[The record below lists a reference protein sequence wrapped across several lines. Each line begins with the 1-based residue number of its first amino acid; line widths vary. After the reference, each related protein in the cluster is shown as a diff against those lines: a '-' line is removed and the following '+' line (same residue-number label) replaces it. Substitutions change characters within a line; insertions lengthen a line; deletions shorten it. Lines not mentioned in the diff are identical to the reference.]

1 MYRSSSKLFLTAFAS
16 LSLFSFSLAQWT
28 PTAKSAAASNTV
40 AQQLLDYSAFQ
51 LNVEQLKQELANAP
65 MENPGMGPFGYE
77 IRLPMPGGHTERFRI
92 VNSPIVSGQAASQ
105 LRGFATYSGQ
115 GVDDPQATVRLD
127 LGSNGFH
134 AMILSPNGDVMV
146 DPVSLTNISTY
157 ISFYKRDFMT
167 PSGFRCLTDAPPKKL
182 GIVFFPVVLTTL
194 KTYRL
199 AMNANVEYT
208 NFHGGVAPAT
218 TAVGTAVNR
227 VTGVYEKDFGI
238 RLNMTYV
245 KCWSGVD
252 PYTNSRGDFMLGEN
266 QTETDA
272 TVGNANYDIGHVFS
286 TGGGGIAG
294 LRVVGVTGQK
304 AWGVTGLPSP
314 TGDPFYIDYVAHEMG
329 HQFGGNHTFNNC
341 PGGSSPASARYEPG
355 SASTI
360 MGYAGIC
367 GAQNVQN
374 FSDAYF
380 HTHNYD
386 EIIAW
391 RNNAGSG
398 GSSQNT
404 ANNAPTV
411 NAGADFTIPT
421 NTPFKLTGTGA
432 DPDNDPLTYCWEE
445 FDLGA
450 VGNDATQP
458 LFRSRNPGTSRIR
471 FMPQLSTVIN
481 NGSDIWERLPPVNR
495 SMTFRCTVRDN
506 RVNGGGSAYDAM
518 VVTVS
523 GAAFSVSAPNTAVTW
538 NGGTTQTVT
547 WNVGGGAAA
556 SPNVNILL
564 STDGGNS
571 YGAGTATM
579 LLANTPN
586 DGSQQITVPSV
597 NSTQCR
603 IIVEAASSIYY
614 DMSNT
619 NFTIV
624 PGNIDVAPNSL
635 TVREGLLV
643 SGNVPELATSDDLR
657 VVLQRWKTPVSG
669 PHIQAVVEGIS
680 SRLTTSQIV
689 LRVEAHASSAG
700 SEQTIEAFN
709 FSTGLWVL
717 LDTQPTPTADTV
729 RTLTISTNP
738 SQFIQPGTGKLS
750 VRVGFREVLNMP
762 RWFARI
768 DQVRWTISP

>member
-1 MYRSSSKLFLTAFAS
+1 MSRSSSKLFLTAFAS

-28 PTAKSAAASNTV
+28 PTAKSAAASSTV
-40 AQQLLDYSAFQ
+40 AQQLFDYSAFQ
-51 LNVEQLKQELANAP
+51 LNVEQLRQELANAP
-65 MENPGMGPFGYE
+65 MENPSMGPLGYE

-92 VNSPIVSGQAASQ
+92 VNSPIASGQAAMQ

-115 GVDDPQATVRLD
+115 GVDDPHATVRLD
-127 LGSNGFH
+127 LGINGFH
-134 AMILSPNGDVMV
+134 AMVLSPNGDVMI
-146 DPVSLTNISTY
+146 DPVSLTNTTTY

-167 PSGFRCLTDAPPKKL
+167 PSGFRCLTDAPPKKP
-182 GIVFFPVVLTTL
+182 GIVFFPVALTTL

-199 AMNANVEYT
+199 AMNTTMQYT
-208 NFHGGVAPAT
+208 NFFGGVAPAT

-238 RLNMTYV
+238 RLNLTYV
-245 KCWSGVD
+245 KCWTVAG
-252 PYTNSRGDFMLGEN
+252 PYSNNPTNQELAAN
-266 QTETDA
+266 QLECDTA
-272 TVGNANYDIGHVFS
+272 VGNANYDIGHLFG
-286 TGGGGIAG
+286 TGGGGLAG
-294 LRVVGVTGQK
+294 LQVVGKAGQK
-304 AWGVTGLPSP
+304 AWGSTGLPSP

-329 HQFGGNHTFNNC
+329 HQYGGNHTFHNC
-341 PGGSSPASARYEPG
+341 SGSQGPKPYEPG
-355 SASTI
+355 SATTI

-380 HTHNYD
+380 HTASYD
-386 EIIAW
+386 EIIPW
-391 RNNAGSG
+391 KNNAGSG

-404 ANNAPTV
+404 TNNAPTI
-411 NAGADFTIPT
+411 NAGADYTIPT

-432 DPDNDPLTYCWEE
+432 DIDNDPLTYCWEQ
-445 FDLGA
+445 FNTGA
-450 VGNDATQP
+450 IGNDATQP
-458 LFRSRNPGTSRIR
+458 LFRSRNPSTSRTR

-481 NGSDIWERLPPVNR
+481 NGTDQWERLPPVNR
-495 SMTFRCTVRDN
+495 TMNFRCTVRDN
-506 RVNGGGSAYDAM
+506 RANGGGSAFDAM
-518 VVTVS
+518 VVTVN

-571 YGAGTATM
+571 YGAGAATM

-624 PGNIDVAPNSL
+624 PGNIDVAPNAL

-643 SGNVPELATSDDLR
+643 SGNVPELVTSDDLR

-669 PHIQAVVEGIS
+669 PHIQAIVEGIS

-689 LRVEAHASSAG
+689 MRVEAHASSAG

-717 LDTQPTPTADTV
+717 LDTQPTPTTDTV